1 MYSGTEVYEV
11 AALFAGFLDFLRCGT
26 VCVDWIGK
34 QMQVVEY
41 VAVYLNRQIART
53 VKGECEC
60 VARYGRLYAVRERAY
75 PYIIHFFCC
84 WL

>member
-1 MYSGTEVYEV
+1 M
-11 AALFAGFLDFLRCGT
+11 
-26 VCVDWIGK
+26 CVDWIGK

-75 PYIIHFFCC
+75 PYIIHFFAVGCDFD
-84 WL
+84 LYRAVKVKVGH